1 MAGKIRGITIELGG
15 DTKGLVKS
23 LNDASKSVKGV
34 QTQLKDVNKLLKV
47 DPKNTELL
55 TQKQDLLK
63 KQVEETKNAL
73 EKQKQALQDMK
84 NADNSEQTIEAQN
97 ALQREIIETEQK
109 LKSAE
114 GELKNFGSVGAQQ
127 AALVG
132 EKMQTVGEGL
142 ASAGESLTKNVTLP
156 LVALG
161 TASVK
166 VGMDFDTS
174 MSQVAATMGMTAEQM
189 EEVGGD
195 FQQLRQFAQDM
206 GSTTAFSASQAA
218 EGLNYMALAGY
229 SAEESMEMLPT
240 VLNLAAAGAME
251 LGEASDMVTDTQ
263 SAMGLSMEETAV
275 LVDQMAK
282 TSSKTNT
289 SVAQL
294 GAAMLKI
301 GPTARGLRG
310 GTAEL
315 AQVLGLLADNG
326 IKGAEGGTHLRN
338 IMLSLGEAVE
348 DGVMWF
354 DDYGVAVYDAEGNMR
369 SMEDIFKDMSKA
381 FDEMGYT
388 AEQRQ
393 GWISE
398 YFNKADLASVN
409 ALLNT
414 TSERWEEVRT
424 SIDEAEGSASTM
436 ADTQLNNLGGSL
448 TLLKSALEGAAI
460 AISDV
465 LSPAIKDITE
475 FINRLVTKFNELSPE
490 QQKMIV
496 VIGGI
501 VAAIGPLLL
510 IIGKT
515 IVLIGQIISMA
526 PVISGAIAAIN
537 APILPIIAAI
547 AALIAI
553 GVLLWKNWDEIKAK
567 AIEIWE
573 KIKKFFVDTLNAIK
587 AKFTEIWNNI
597 KTFISTTIESI
608 KTKISETWTA
618 IKTSITETIT
628 AIKTKITEIWNGIK
642 TAISSTV
649 DGIKTK
655 ITETWTNI
663 KTKVAETVNNIKTN
677 LSENWNNI
685 KETASTKWND
695 IKGKITGAMD
705 SAKTALG
712 TKLEGIKS
720 LMSNR
725 WETMKSLASSA
736 FTTIGKFMT
745 DPIGTA
751 KETISKVLNTI
762 KNFFPL
768 SIGRIFSDIKLPHFS
783 VTGEFP
789 YGIGG
794 KGVKPSFS
802 IEWYAQAARAGAI
815 FNREALFG
823 FGNGHFYGA
832 GDSVQPELLIG
843 TNTLSNMIASAVAQG
858 MNSGAIYNAV
868 LQGASNAHVSVY
880 IDGKDVTGI
889 VNKYN
894 TSQQLNRMRL
904 QGI

>member
-55 TQKQDLLK
+55 RQKQDLLRQ
-63 KQVEETKNAL
+63 QVEKTKNAL
-73 EKQKQALQDMK
+73 DQQKKALQDLK
-84 NADNSEQTIEAQN
+84 NADNSQQTIDQQN

-109 LKSAE
+109 LKNAE
-114 GELKNFGSVGAQQ
+114 KEFKTFGSVGAQQ
-127 AALVG
+127 VKAVG
-132 EKMQTVGEGL
+132 EQVKVVGEQVTKVGEGL
-142 ASAGESLTKNVTLP
+142 TKGLTVPIAAVGAGSVKAFSEVDVGLDNVTKKTGATGAELENMQEIMKNLATQIP
-156 LVALG
+156 TDFATAGNAVGEINTRFGITGDELSAL
-161 TASVK
+161 SEQFVK
-166 VGMDFDTS
+166 
-174 MSQVAATMGMTAEQM
+174 
-189 EEVGGD
+189 
-195 FQQLRQFAQDM
+195 FAQLNNQDVV
-206 GSTTAFSASQAA
+206 TAVDQSQK
-218 EGLNYMALAGY
+218 ALAAYGM
-229 SAEESMEMLPT
+229 SADNAGSFLDTMNKVSQMTGVAVDKLQSGIVSNATSFQEMGLSIDQATLFMGQLEKSGTNSET
-240 VLNLAAAGAME
+240 VLNGMRKALKNATKEGKPLSQALEE
-251 LGEASDMVTDTQ
+251 LEDGIKNGTD
-263 SAMGLSMEETAV
+263 SMDGLSLAYD
-275 LVDQMAK
+275 LFGKSGDQIY
-282 TSSKTNT
+282 
-289 SVAQL
+289 
-294 GAAMLKI
+294 GAI
-301 GPTARGLRG
+301 QN
-310 GTAEL
+310 GT
-315 AQVLGLLADNG
+315 
-326 IKGAEGGTHLRN
+326 
-338 IMLSLGEAVE
+338 LS
-348 DGVMWF
+348 
-354 DDYGVAVYDAEGNMR
+354 
-369 SMEDIFKDMSKA
+369 FK
-381 FDEMGYT
+381 
-388 AEQRQ
+388 
-393 GWISE
+393 
-398 YFNKADLASVN
+398 DLASASLDAGGN
-409 ALLNT
+409 INETFENT
-414 TSERWEEVRT
+414 L
-424 SIDEAEGSASTM
+424 D
-436 ADTQLNNLGGSL
+436 
-448 TLLKSALEGAAI
+448 
-460 AISDV
+460 
-465 LSPAIKDITE
+465 PITE
-475 FINRLVTKFNELSPE
+475 FKTTMNELKVAGSELGTVLLDFLRPAIEKISEAIGTFSNWWKSLSPE
-490 QQKMIV
+490 MQNTIV
-496 VIGGI
+496 KVAMV
-501 VAAIGPLLL
+501 VAAIGPLVA
-510 IIGKT
+510 IIGK
-515 IVLIGQIISMA
+515 
-526 PVISGAIAAIN
+526 VISLVGTIMTLAPMLSTAIGLITGPIGLVIAAVT
-537 APILPIIAAI
+537 AV
-547 AALIAI
+547 IAI
-553 GVLLWKNWDEIKAK
+553 GVALYKNWDEVKAK
-567 AIEIWE
+567 ATEIWE

-663 KTKVAETVNNIKTN
+663 KTKVSETVNNIKTN
-677 LSENWNNI
+677 LSEKWNNI
-685 KETASTKWND
+685 KETASQKWND
-695 IKGKITGAMD
+695 IKGKITSAMD

-725 WETMKSLASSA
+725 WETMKTLASSA
-736 FTTIGKFMT
+736 FRTIGKFMS

-751 KETISKVLNTI
+751 KETISKALNAI

-894 TSQQLNRMRL
+894 TSQQLNRMRF

>member
-55 TQKQDLLK
+55 RQKQDLLRQ
-63 KQVEETKNAL
+63 QVEKTKNAL
-73 EKQKQALQDMK
+73 DQQKKALQELK
-84 NADNSEQTIEAQN
+84 NADNSQKTIDQQN

-109 LKSAE
+109 LKNAE
-114 GELKNFGSVGAQQ
+114 KEFKTFGSVGAQQ
-127 AALVG
+127 VKAVG
-132 EKMQTVGEGL
+132 EQVKVVGEQVTKVGEGL
-142 ASAGESLTKNVTLP
+142 TKGLTVPIAAVGAGSVKAFSEVDVGLDNVTKKTGATGAELENMQEIMKNLATQIP
-156 LVALG
+156 TDFATAGNAVGEINTRFGITGDELSAL
-161 TASVK
+161 SEQFVK
-166 VGMDFDTS
+166 
-174 MSQVAATMGMTAEQM
+174 
-189 EEVGGD
+189 
-195 FQQLRQFAQDM
+195 FAQLNNQDVV
-206 GSTTAFSASQAA
+206 TAVDQSQK
-218 EGLNYMALAGY
+218 ALAAYGM
-229 SAEESMEMLPT
+229 SADEAGNFLDTMNKVSQMTGVSVDKLQSGIVSNATSFQEMGLSIDRATLFMGQLEKSGTNSET
-240 VLNLAAAGAME
+240 VLNGMRKALKNATKEGKPLSQALEE
-251 LGEASDMVTDTQ
+251 LEDGIKNGTD
-263 SAMGLSMEETAV
+263 SMDGLSLAYD
-275 LVDQMAK
+275 LFGKSGDQIY
-282 TSSKTNT
+282 
-289 SVAQL
+289 
-294 GAAMLKI
+294 GAI
-301 GPTARGLRG
+301 QN
-310 GTAEL
+310 GT
-315 AQVLGLLADNG
+315 
-326 IKGAEGGTHLRN
+326 
-338 IMLSLGEAVE
+338 LS
-348 DGVMWF
+348 
-354 DDYGVAVYDAEGNMR
+354 
-369 SMEDIFKDMSKA
+369 FK
-381 FDEMGYT
+381 
-388 AEQRQ
+388 
-393 GWISE
+393 
-398 YFNKADLASVN
+398 DLASASLEAGGN
-409 ALLNT
+409 INETFENT
-414 TSERWEEVRT
+414 L
-424 SIDEAEGSASTM
+424 D
-436 ADTQLNNLGGSL
+436 
-448 TLLKSALEGAAI
+448 
-460 AISDV
+460 
-465 LSPAIKDITE
+465 PITE
-475 FINRLVTKFNELSPE
+475 FKTTMNELKVAGSELGTVLLDFLRPAIEKISEAIGTFSNWWKSLSPE
-490 QQKMIV
+490 MQNTIV
-496 VIGGI
+496 KVAMV
-501 VAAIGPLLL
+501 VAAIGPLVA
-510 IIGKT
+510 IIGK
-515 IVLIGQIISMA
+515 
-526 PVISGAIAAIN
+526 VISLVGTIMTLAPMLSTAIGLITGPIGLVIAAV
-537 APILPIIAAI
+537 AAV
-547 AALIAI
+547 IAI
-553 GVLLWKNWDEIKAK
+553 GVALYKNWDEVKAK
-567 AIEIWE
+567 ATEIWE

-663 KTKVAETVNNIKTN
+663 KTKVSETVNNIKTN
-677 LSENWNNI
+677 LSEKWNNI

-695 IKGKITGAMD
+695 IKGKITSAMD